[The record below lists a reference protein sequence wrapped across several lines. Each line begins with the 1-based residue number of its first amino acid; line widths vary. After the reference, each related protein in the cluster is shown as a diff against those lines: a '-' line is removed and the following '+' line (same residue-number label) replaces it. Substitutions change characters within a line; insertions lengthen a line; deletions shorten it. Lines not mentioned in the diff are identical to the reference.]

1 MASVIVF
8 KCHRSKKGSCNRCC
22 KIFESNIYLLPIT
35 QKLFI
40 GIIMLAKRII
50 PCLDCDLNVPHGRV
64 VKGVEFKQIRYAG
77 EPVAL
82 ATKYY
87 EDGADEIVF
96 LDITASHERR
106 ETMADVIKAT
116 TENVFVPIC
125 VGGGIRKPQDY
136 VNMLKAGADK
146 CSTNTAAIHNPDLIN
161 EASKVVGS
169 QACVIGIDAKRRYVD
184 DPQENDDHVII
195 ETPQGYCWYDCSIY
209 GGREFT
215 GIDAIKWAMECQE
228 RGAGEILLTSMD
240 RDGTKDGYDIPL
252 NRAMSEMLDIP
263 IIASGGGGSP
273 EHIYE
278 TLTKGKS
285 DAALAASIFHFDEY
299 PVPVVKEYLKERGVA
314 VRL

>member
-1 MASVIVF
+1 
-8 KCHRSKKGSCNRCC
+8 
-22 KIFESNIYLLPIT
+22 
-35 QKLFI
+35 
-40 GIIMLAKRII
+40 MLAKRII

-77 EPVAL
+77 EPVNL
-82 ATKYY
+82 ATRYY

-96 LDITASHERR
+96 LDITASHEHR
-106 ETMADVIKAT
+106 ETMAHVIEAT

-125 VGGGIRKPQDY
+125 VGGGIRKPADY

-161 EASKVVGS
+161 EASEIVGS
-169 QACVIGIDAKRRYVD
+169 QACVIGIDAKRRYID
-184 DPQENDDHVII
+184 NPRENSEKII
-195 ETPQGYCWYDCSIY
+195 VETENGYCWYDCSIY

-215 GIDAIKWAMECQE
+215 GIDALAWAMECQE

-252 NRAMSEMLDIP
+252 TKAMSEMLDIP
-263 IIASGGGGSP
+263 VIASGGVGNP

-278 TLTKGKS
+278 AFKYGKA
-285 DAALAASIFHFDEY
+285 DAALAASIFHFNEY
-299 PVPVVKEYLKERGVA
+299 PVPMVKEYLKQKDVP
-314 VRL
+314 VRV